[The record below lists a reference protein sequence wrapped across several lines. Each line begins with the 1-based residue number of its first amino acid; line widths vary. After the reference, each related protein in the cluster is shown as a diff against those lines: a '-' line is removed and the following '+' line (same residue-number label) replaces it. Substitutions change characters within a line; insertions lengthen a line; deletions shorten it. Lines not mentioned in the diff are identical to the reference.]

1 MKQEHLLMKTRKT
14 RTAHDENTGYSHK
27 ADRGDISP
35 KKASFI
41 ARENAS

>member
-1 MKQEHLLMKTRKT
+1 MKQEHLLMKTKKT

-35 KKASFI
+35 KKTSFI
-41 ARENAS
+41 ARENAT